1 MYVQSSHPQ
10 KKRGCLFRLFK
21 WTAVAVCVLL
31 LFGLCLFGYVFRGAM
46 YNRVIAFPKEMAA
59 WEAIRA
65 DRTAPGLD
73 DGWTEF
79 RGVCHSHSELSHD
92 SEVPFPE
99 ILEACKTADI
109 RFLCMSDHC
118 SEGKADFSKG
128 WSGLHDG
135 VLFIRGYEMSGGF
148 MPWGLP
154 PDTVLDCEADPAALA
169 QQIEVL
175 GGVLFIAHSEEER
188 PWHLPQIRGME
199 IYNIHTDL
207 KNVGLPS
214 LGPDIILSLK
224 KYPELVMRQIFE
236 RQTDILKHWDELNRG
251 RMMAGIAAGD
261 AHQNNGFRG
270 YYTANDTF
278 LLRAT
283 SDDTIGEWDL
293 NFLTRP
299 LLSMF
304 FGSLE
309 PGKQLFRID
318 LDKYERSLRFSSTHV
333 LAADLTQPDILD
345 ALSKGR
351 SFIAFDMIADA
362 RGFVYFAQA
371 GESKWVMGEEAPL
384 QDGLVL
390 RAASPNNVR
399 FTLVLDGKVIDTQ
412 EGRAYQFRPGT
423 PGKYRLE
430 AELFIVDEWVPWVY
444 TNPIL
449 VVPAP
454 AASPE
459 AAAVSAV
466 SSESS
471 SGA

>member
-1 MYVQSSHPQ
+1 MYVQSSRPQ
-10 KKRGCLFRLFK
+10 KKRGCLRTLFK
-21 WTAVAVCVLL
+21 WTFVSVAVLL
-31 LFGLCLFGYVFRGAM
+31 LFGLCLFGYVFRGAL
-46 YNRVIAFPKEMAA
+46 YNRFIAFPRETAA

-65 DRTAPGLD
+65 DRTEPTLD

-99 ILEACKTADI
+99 ILQACKTAEI
-109 RFLCMSDHC
+109 RFIAMSDHC
-118 SEGKADFSKG
+118 DNGKADFSAG
-128 WSGLHDG
+128 WTGLHEG
-135 VLFIRGYEMSGGF
+135 VLFIRGFEMSGGF

-154 PDTVLDCEADPAALA
+154 PDTVLDCGADPAVLA
-169 QQIEVL
+169 QQIEAA

-188 PWHLPQIRGME
+188 PWDLPQIRGME

-207 KNVGLPS
+207 KNIGLPA
-214 LGPDIILSLK
+214 LAPDIILSLG

-236 RQTDILKHWDELNRG
+236 PQTDILKHWDELNRG
-251 RMMAGIAAGD
+251 RVMAGIAAGD

-283 SDDTIGEWDL
+283 SDDTIDEWDL

-299 LLSMF
+299 LLRLC

-309 PGKQLFRID
+309 PDKQLFRID
-318 LDKYERSLRFSSTHV
+318 LDLYERSLRFSNTHV
-333 LAADLTQPDILD
+333 LAADLTEPDILG

-351 SFIAFDMIADA
+351 SFMAFDMIADA

-371 GESKWVMGEEAPL
+371 GQSKWVMGEEAPM
-384 QDGLVL
+384 QEGLTL
-390 RAASPNNVR
+390 RAAAPNNVR
-399 FTLVLDGKVIDTQ
+399 FTLLLDGKVIDTK
-412 EGRAYQFRPGT
+412 EGREYQYRPGT

-430 AELFIVDEWVPWVY
+430 AELFIVDKWVPWVY
-444 TNPIL
+444 TNPIIISTAPPATPEPAAIA
-449 VVPAP
+449 PAP
-454 AASPE
+454 ADSY
-459 AAAVSAV
+459 
-466 SSESS
+466 